1 MTRWSVA
8 YLTRA
13 KNACDTVDIVDTVTG
28 EEAAATHSVNCVTP
42 LKEGDGAGR
51 ASARAFSVN
60 SVSSVTPLKEGGG
73 WIEHVRPPPPI
84 AAALVPWHDGVARLQ
99 TMRAPLGFAPGRWS
113 RARLDASGLLER
125 HGAELLA
132 LGWTATDAFGLRATA
147 PGLAVDC
154 YGLALLLDGGTLA
167 ELTAE
172 GARIVR
178 PSGAELRMRRGAGRP
193 SVPAWELDQGPAE

>member
-1 MTRWSVA
+1 MSRWSVA

-28 EEAAATHSVNCVTP
+28 EEAATTHSVNSVTP
-42 LKEGDGAGR
+42 LKEGDAAGR
-51 ASARAFSVN
+51 ANAWALSVSSVN
-60 SVSSVTPLKEGGG
+60 SVTPLKEGGG

-84 AAALVPWHDGVARLQ
+84 AAVLVPWHDGVARLQ
-99 TMRAPLGFAPGRWS
+99 TMRAPLGFAPARW
-113 RARLDASGLLER
+113 RRVCLDAAGLLDR

-132 LGWTATDAFGLRATA
+132 LGWTAFDAFGLHPVA
-147 PGLAVDC
+147 PGAAVDC
-154 YGLALLLDGGTLA
+154 YGLAMLLDGGTLA

-178 PSGAELRMRRGAGRP
+178 PNGAVLHMRRGTGRLP
-193 SVPAWELDQGPAE
+193 VAAWELDQGPAG

>member
-1 MTRWSVA
+1 MRKATLGWRDR
-8 YLTRA
+8 LR
-13 KNACDTVDIVDTVTG
+13 
-28 EEAAATHSVNCVTP
+28 EALADDSPYA
-42 LKEGDGAGR
+42 
-51 ASARAFSVN
+51 N
-60 SVSSVTPLKEGGG
+60 SVSSVDSPPKKAIGTIGIIGNG
-73 WIEHVRPPPPI
+73 AFRANWVRSPPPI
-84 AAALVPWHDGVARLQ
+84 PAALVLWYDGVARLQ

-132 LGWTATDAFGLRATA
+132 LGWTAADVFGLHPDA
-147 PGLAVDC
+147 PGAAVDC

-178 PSGAELRMRRGAGRP
+178 PSGAELRMRRGAGRLP
-193 SVPAWELDQGPAE
+193 VAAWELDQGPTG